1 MTPHH
6 EEACTKSLIVGLQT
20 FKVLTIR
27 VVVCE
32 KQRDLQSGSICEYA
46 FVGKI
51 QAEQIVN
58 KAMIGRAKEQIL
70 YEHICVL
77 SCSVFSVIYCL
88 CLCINLLNYVY
99 AYILQIL
106 LKTTGLKIRVRV

>member
-46 FVGKI
+46 FRFKI
-51 QAEQIVN
+51 QSEQIVHE
-58 KAMIGRAKEQIL
+58 AMMGRAKE
-70 YEHICVL
+70 HINV
-77 SCSVFSVIYCL
+77 
-88 CLCINLLNYVY
+88 
-99 AYILQIL
+99 
-106 LKTTGLKIRVRV
+106 